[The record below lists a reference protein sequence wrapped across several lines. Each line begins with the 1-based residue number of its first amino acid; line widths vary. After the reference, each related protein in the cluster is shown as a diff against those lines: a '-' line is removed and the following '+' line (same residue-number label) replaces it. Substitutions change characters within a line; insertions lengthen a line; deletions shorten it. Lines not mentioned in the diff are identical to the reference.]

1 MNQKQNTKTQT
12 SEKAA
17 APQKSNNKV
26 LFWILGGCLVLFVI
40 TGLVIGG
47 VAYWSYKKV
56 KKEIKENKPK
66 LEQWENQMEKM
77 SAEGGSA
84 LGGKEAEK
92 NEMQTQPT
100 FKEEPETAPS
110 GGEAGM
116 LPANSERQMG
126 YVKKVYVKDGKNY
139 LEIDYIQWLT
149 GDAAEKAM
157 REDGECPKSGE
168 CIVLNDYYIRN
179 VNPLIRA
186 FEISPDVEIFMQT
199 YGAGEPGGDI
209 SWNQQISFNQFRSIF
224 DANRKPHLKNVPY
237 IVEIQNQ
244 RIIKVTEQYIP

>member
-12 SEKAA
+12 SEKTA

-56 KKEIKENKPK
+56 KKEIKESKPR

-77 SAEGGSA
+77 KQDVERQ
-84 LGGKEAEK
+84 KEQVK
-92 NEMQTQPT
+92 ST
-100 FKEEPETAPS
+100 FEEEPQTAPS

-126 YVKKVYVKDGKNY
+126 YVKKVYVKGGKNY

-168 CIVLNDYYIRN
+168 CIVLDDYYIRN
-179 VNPLIRA
+179 VNPLIRT

-209 SWNQQISFNQFRSIF
+209 SWNQPISFNQFRSIF

-244 RIIKVTEQYIP
+244 KIIKVTEQYVP

>member
-1 MNQKQNTKTQT
+1 VDQKQNTKTQT
-12 SEKAA
+12 GEKAA
-17 APQKSNNKV
+17 TPQKSNNKV

-47 VAYWSYKKV
+47 IAYWSYKKV

-66 LEQWENQMEKM
+66 LEQWENQMEKI
-77 SAEGGSA
+77 
-84 LGGKEAEK
+84 KEDVENQK
-92 NEMQTQPT
+92 EQVQST
-100 FKEEPETAPS
+100 FEEEPQAVPS

-126 YVKKVYVKDGKNY
+126 HIKKIYVKGGKNY
-139 LEIDYIQWLT
+139 LDIDYIQWLT
-149 GDAAEKAM
+149 GEAAEKAM
-157 REDGECPKSGE
+157 REDGECPKTGE
-168 CIVLNDYYIRN
+168 CVVLNDYYIRN

-224 DANRKPHLKNVPY
+224 DTNRKPHLKNVPY

-244 RIIKVTEQYIP
+244 TIIKVTEQYVP